1 MRRGGSKN
9 KRPDAGLKG
18 GATIKKGAAVL
29 RLYKKIRETVPRH
42 APAPSPATPLLGL
55 LGSGEQQL
63 ISVGIDDLNHV
74 VTPPGLLGRNRA
86 LDDFTAKRGES
97 IDGQFD
103 EQARLV
109 SSRGILAKDDL
120 TFRAVD
126 LADLARAVALMPT
139 LLEAEHVDVEP
150 KCTVH
155 VSNEEHGTRVPA
167 VSDLLADGC
176 LGHAGS

>member
-1 MRRGGSKN
+1 MRAIN
-9 KRPDAGLKG
+9 AD
-18 GATIKKGAAVL
+18 TAAPG
-29 RLYKKIRETVPRH
+29 T
-42 APAPSPATPLLGL
+42 ALLGL
-55 LGSGEQQL
+55 LGRGKQQL
-63 ISVGIDDLNHV
+63 ISVGVDDLNHV

-97 IDGQFD
+97 IDGQFH

-120 TFRAVD
+120 AFRAIH

-139 LLEAEHVDVEP
+139 LLEAEHVDVEA

-167 VSDLLADGC
+167 VSDLLFDGC
-176 LGHAGS
+176 LGHDGS